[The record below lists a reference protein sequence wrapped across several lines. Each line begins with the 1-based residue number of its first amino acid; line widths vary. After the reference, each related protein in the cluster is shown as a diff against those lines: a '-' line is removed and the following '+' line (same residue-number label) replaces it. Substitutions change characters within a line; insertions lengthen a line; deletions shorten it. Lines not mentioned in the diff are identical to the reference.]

1 MHTKIRK
8 HFVFFFSF
16 VHLHQRMKMI
26 KQYIETLRS
35 FIANLLDRYKKSKL
49 KYRIGIPICIILLIW
64 YILCLPSPLFH
75 VPYSTVVS
83 DRHEELLGARIA
95 DDQQWRFPTSD
106 SIPEKYKVCLI
117 EFEDRHFYY
126 HWGINPL
133 AIARAIKQNITDGR
147 IVSGASTITMQ
158 TIRLSRKESRTF
170 GEKFVEMILATRME
184 FSYSKNEILNLYAS
198 HAPMGGNVV
207 GIEAASWRYFGHQ
220 AATLSWAEAAT
231 LAVLPN
237 SPTLMHFGRNR
248 DKLLNKRNK
257 LLEQLYKREILD
269 KIDYELAIGE
279 PLPFQPHPLP
289 QIAPHLVTRLY
300 KEEGGKHITSTI
312 ERSQQER
319 IESILSRW
327 NAEFAQNGIK
337 NIAAIVF
344 DVEKNE
350 VVAYCG
356 NVDFESNSSGNQV
369 DIIQAPR
376 STGSILKP
384 FLYCAMMQEGQLLP
398 DQLLPDVPINLNGF
412 APKNFS
418 LRYDGAVHASEAL
431 ARSLNV
437 PFVVSLRKYS
447 VPKFYNL
454 LKNAGMTTLNRSA
467 DNYGLS
473 LILGGAEGTL
483 WDISYMYLQMA
494 QQLNTYTKEGKYYE
508 SEQPSYILGEVEKER
523 DQKIQTPIFSAGATW
538 QTFEALTNVN
548 RPEEIDWQSI
558 PSMQKIA
565 WKTGTSFGFRDGWAV
580 GVNPKYVV
588 GVWVGNSDGEGRP
601 GLTGAR
607 TAGMV
612 MFDIFNALPQSRWFT
627 RPENDLTKAEI
638 CRESGYLKSMNCPDG
653 SIDTVWI
660 SKKGLEDAVCPYH
673 KLVHL
678 SENMKYQVYENC
690 AGSRGIIHTSWFILP
705 PSWEWY
711 YKEQH
716 PEYKSL
722 PPYSPECSED
732 SEIRLMDFIYPYP
745 NAIISLPKQLDG
757 TPGQLI
763 FELAH
768 RSPTN
773 RVFWHLDGQYIGE
786 TKDFHK
792 KEYTPE
798 KGQHTLTVVDETG
811 ISLTTKFMIK

>member
-1 MHTKIRK
+1 MDNRYLYKIK
-8 HFVFFFSF
+8 AFFIS
-16 VHLHQRMKMI
+16 QW
-26 KQYIETLRS
+26 
-35 FIANLLDRYKKSKL
+35 DRYRKSK
-49 KYRIGIPICIILLIW
+49 KRYRIGIPICLVLFVW
-64 YILCLPSPLFH
+64 YIFSLPSPLFE

-83 DRHEELLGARIA
+83 DRHGELLGARIA
-95 DDQQWRFPTSD
+95 NDQQWRFPEAD
-106 SIPEKYKVCLI
+106 SIPEKYKICVT
-117 EFEDRHFYY
+117 EFEDRYFYK
-126 HWGINPL
+126 HWGVNPL
-133 AIARAIKQNITDGR
+133 AIARAMKQNISNGR
-147 IVSGASTITMQ
+147 IVSGASTLTMQ

-170 GEKFVEMILATRME
+170 GEKFIEMILATRLE
-184 FSYSKNEILNLYAS
+184 FSRSKDDILALYAS

-248 DKLLNKRNK
+248 DKLLTKRNK
-257 LLEQLYKREILD
+257 LLEQLYNRNILD
-269 KIDYELAIGE
+269 KVDYELAISE
-279 PLPFQPHPLP
+279 ALPFQPHPLP
-289 QIAPHLVTRLY
+289 QTAPHLVTRIY
-300 KEEGGKHITSTI
+300 QEQGGKHIISTI
-312 ERSQQER
+312 DKYQQEHT
-319 IESILSRW
+319 ESILSRW

-337 NIAAIVF
+337 NIAAIIF

-356 NVDFESNSSGNQV
+356 NVDFEKSNSGNQV

-384 FLYCAMMQEGQLLP
+384 FLYCAMLQEGQLLP

-412 APKNFS
+412 APRNFS
-418 LRYDGAVHASEAL
+418 LQYDGATHASEAL

-454 LKNAGMTTLNRSA
+454 LKRAGMTTLNRSA

-473 LILGGAEGTL
+473 LILGGAEGKL

-494 QQLNTYTKEGKYYE
+494 QQLNLFNEEGQYFHTPT
-508 SEQPSYILGEVEKER
+508 PSYILGEENNGKGER
-523 DQKIQTPIFSAGATW
+523 DYNPLFSAGAIW
-538 QTFEALTNVN
+538 QTFDALTNVN
-548 RPEEIDWQSI
+548 RPEEIDWRDI
-558 PSMQKIA
+558 PSIQKIA

-580 GVNPKYVV
+580 GANSKYVV

-612 MFDIFNALPQSRWFT
+612 MFDIFNSLPQSHWFEM
-627 RPENDLTKAEI
+627 PEDDLVRAEI
-638 CRESGYLKSMNCPDG
+638 CRESGCLKGMNCPETG
-653 SIDTVWI
+653 IDTIWI
-660 SKKGLEDAVCPYH
+660 VNKGRDATVCPYH
-673 KLVHL
+673 KRVHL
-678 SENMKYQVYENC
+678 SEDMKYQVYEDC

-716 PEYKSL
+716 PGYRSL
-722 PPYSPECSED
+722 PPYSPECQKD
-732 SEIRLMDFIYPYP
+732 SDVRPMEFLYPFP

-757 TPGQLI
+757 SPGQLV

-768 RSPTN
+768 RNPQI
-773 RVFWHLDGQYIGE
+773 RIFWHLDGEYIGE
-786 TKDFHK
+786 TQYFHK
-792 KEYTPE
+792 KEYSPS
-798 KGQHTLTVVDETG
+798 KGEHSLTVVDETG
-811 ISLTTKFMIK
+811 ASIAIKFFIK

>member
-1 MHTKIRK
+1 MVIQCLRIIKSFLIR
-8 HFVFFFSF
+8 
-16 VHLHQRMKMI
+16 QW
-26 KQYIETLRS
+26 E
-35 FIANLLDRYKKSKL
+35 RYKKAKK
-49 KYRIGIPICIILLIW
+49 KYQIGIPLCLVLLVW
-64 YILCLPSPLFH
+64 YIFCLPSPLFH

-95 DDQQWRFPTSD
+95 NDQQWRFPTSD
-106 SIPEKYKVCLI
+106 SIPDKYKTCLI
-117 EFEDRHFYY
+117 EFEDRHFNR
-126 HWGINPL
+126 HWGVNPL
-133 AIARAIKQNITDGR
+133 ALARAIKQNISSGR

-170 GEKFVEMILATRME
+170 GEKFIEMILATRLE
-184 FSYSKNEILNLYAS
+184 FSYSKDEILNLYAS

-237 SPTLMHFGRNR
+237 SPTLMHFGKNR
-248 DKLLNKRNK
+248 DKLLTKRNR
-257 LLEQLYKREILD
+257 LLELLYQREILD
-269 KIDYELAIGE
+269 KVDYELAVSE

-289 QIAPHLVTRLY
+289 QVAPHLVTRLY
-300 KEEGGKHITSTI
+300 KEQGGKHITATI
-312 ERSQQER
+312 DKSQQER
-319 IESILSRW
+319 MESVLSRW
-327 NAEFAQNGIK
+327 NAEFSQNGIK

-356 NVDFESNSSGNQV
+356 NVDFEKSTSANQV
-369 DIIQAPR
+369 DVIQAPR

-384 FLYCAMMQEGQLLP
+384 FLYCAMLQEGELLP

-418 LRYDGAVHASEAL
+418 LQYDGATHASEAL

-454 LKNAGMTTLNRSA
+454 LKRAGMTTLNRTA

-473 LILGGAEGTL
+473 LILGGAEGKL
-483 WDISYMYLQMA
+483 WDISTIYLQMA
-494 QQLNTYTKEGKYYE
+494 QQLNTYNQEGRYYDMK
-508 SEQPSYILGEVEKER
+508 QPSYIFNENNNEKGDR
-523 DQKIQTPIFSAGATW
+523 IPAPLFSAGAIW

-548 RPEEIDWQSI
+548 RPEEIDWRSI
-558 PSMQKIA
+558 PSIQKIA

-580 GVNPKYVV
+580 GISPKYVV

-612 MFDIFNALPQSRWFT
+612 MFDIFNVLPQSRWFA
-627 RPENDLTKAEI
+627 RPENDLVRVEI
-638 CRESGYLKSMNCPDG
+638 CHESGCLKSMNCPDTET
-653 SIDTVWI
+653 DTVWV
-660 SKKGLEDAVCPYH
+660 SKKGLNGAVCPYH

-678 SENMKYQVYENC
+678 SEDMKYQVYDEC
-690 AGSRGIIHTSWFILP
+690 AGKRGIIHTSWFILP

-716 PEYKSL
+716 PAYRPL
-722 PPYSPECSED
+722 PAYSPECRED
-732 SEIRLMDFIYPYP
+732 SDIRLMEFIYPFP

-757 TPGQLI
+757 TPGQLV

-768 RSPTN
+768 RSPQN

-786 TKDFHK
+786 TKVFHK
-792 KEYTPE
+792 MEYSPA
-798 KGQHTLTVVDETG
+798 KGEHHLIAVDESG
-811 ISLTTKFMIK
+811 ESISVKFSIK

>member
-1 MHTKIRK
+1 M
-8 HFVFFFSF
+8 
-16 VHLHQRMKMI
+16 
-26 KQYIETLRS
+26 
-35 FIANLLDRYKKSKL
+35 RY
-49 KYRIGIPICIILLIW
+49 RVGIPVLLALIVW
-64 YILCLPSPLFH
+64 YIFCLPSPLFD

-83 DRHEELLGARIA
+83 DRHGELLGARIA
-95 DDQQWRFPTSD
+95 SDQQWRFPTSD
-106 SIPEKYKVCLI
+106 SIPEKYKVCVV
-117 EFEDRHFYY
+117 EFEDRYFRR
-126 HWGINPL
+126 HWGVNPL
-133 AIARAIKQNITDGR
+133 AVGRALKQNISSGR

-170 GEKFVEMILATRME
+170 GEKFIEMILATRIE
-184 FSYSKNEILNLYAS
+184 FSLSKDEILALYAS

-248 DKLLNKRNK
+248 DKLLTKRNN
-257 LLEQLYKREILD
+257 LLRQLYDRNILD
-269 KIDYELAIGE
+269 KIDYELAVSE
-279 PLPFQPHPLP
+279 PLPTHPHALP
-289 QIAPHLVTRLY
+289 QTAPHLVTRLFQE
-300 KEEGGKHITSTI
+300 KTGEHITSTI
-312 ERSQQER
+312 DRYQQER
-319 IESILSRW
+319 TESILNRW

-337 NIAAIVF
+337 NIAAIIF

-350 VVAYCG
+350 VLAYCG
-356 NVDFESNSSGNQV
+356 NVDFENKNSGNQV

-384 FLYCAMMQEGQLLP
+384 FLYCAMLQQGELLP
-398 DQLLPDVPINLNGF
+398 NQLLPDVPINLNGF

-418 LRYDGAVHASEAL
+418 LKYDGASHASDAL

-454 LKNAGMTTLNRSA
+454 LKRAGMTTLNRSA

-473 LILGGAEGTL
+473 LILGGAEGKL
-483 WDISYMYLQMA
+483 WDVSYMYLQMA
-494 QQLNTYTKEGKYYE
+494 QQLNLYNQEGRYFDMAK
-508 SEQPSYILGEVEKER
+508 PSYIFNEDNNKKGDRNYNPLF
-523 DQKIQTPIFSAGATW
+523 QAGAIW
-538 QTFEALTNVN
+538 QTFDALTNVN

-558 PSMQKIA
+558 PSIQKIA

-612 MFDIFNALPQSRWFT
+612 MFDIFGSLPQSRWFAK
-627 RPENDLTKAEI
+627 PEGDLVSAEI
-638 CRESGYLKSMNCPDG
+638 CHESGCLRGMNCPENA
-653 SIDTVWI
+653 IDTVYI
-660 SKKGLEDAVCPYH
+660 SRKGRDGTVCPYH
-673 KLVHL
+673 KRVHL
-678 SENMKYQVYENC
+678 SEDMKYQVYEGC
-690 AGSRGIIHTSWFILP
+690 AGSRGIVHTSWFILP

-716 PEYKSL
+716 PGYRTL
-722 PPYSPECSED
+722 PPYSPECRND
-732 SEIRLMDFIYPYP
+732 SDIKPMEFLYPFP
-745 NAIISLPKQLDG
+745 GAVISLPRQLDG
-757 TPGQLI
+757 SPGKI
-763 FELAH
+763 VFEVAH
-768 RSPTN
+768 RNPQN
-773 RVFWHLDGQYIGE
+773 RIFWHLDGEYIGE
-786 TKDFHK
+786 TQHFHK
-792 KEYTPE
+792 KECIPG
-798 KGQHTLTVVDETG
+798 KGEHTLTVVDEEG
-811 ISLTTKFMIK
+811 ERIMIRFIVK

>member
-1 MHTKIRK
+1 MLPFSKLNILNKYIHSIK
-8 HFVFFFSF
+8 VF
-16 VHLHQRMKMI
+16 L
-26 KQYIETLRS
+26 
-35 FIANLLDRYKKSKL
+35 IAQWERYKKSKWR
-49 KYRIGIPICIILLIW
+49 YRIGIPVCLVLLIW
-64 YILCLPSPLFH
+64 YILCLPSPLFD

-83 DRHEELLGARIA
+83 DRHGELLGARIA
-95 DDQQWRFPTSD
+95 NDQQWRFPEAD
-106 SIPEKYKVCLI
+106 SVPEKYKICVT
-117 EFEDRHFYY
+117 EFEDRHFRK
-126 HWGINPL
+126 HWGVNPL
-133 AIARAIKQNITDGR
+133 AVLRAAKQNISSGR
-147 IVSGASTITMQ
+147 IVSGASTLTMQ

-170 GEKFVEMILATRME
+170 GEKFIEMILATRLE
-184 FSYSKNEILNLYAS
+184 FSLSKDEILALYAS

-237 SPTLMHFGRNR
+237 SPALMHFGRNR
-248 DKLLNKRNK
+248 DKLLTKRNK
-257 LLEQLYKREILD
+257 LLEQLYNRNILD
-269 KIDYELAIGE
+269 RVDYELALSE

-289 QIAPHLVTRLY
+289 QTAPHLVTKIYQER
-300 KEEGGKHITSTI
+300 GGRHITSTI
-312 ERSQQER
+312 DKYQQVR
-319 IESILSRW
+319 TESILSRW

-337 NIAAIVF
+337 NIAAIIF
-344 DVEKNE
+344 DVDKNE

-356 NVDFESNSSGNQV
+356 NVDFENNLSGNQV

-384 FLYCAMMQEGQLLP
+384 FLYCAMLQEGQLLP
-398 DQLLPDVPINLNGF
+398 DQLLPDVPINMNGF

-418 LRYDGAVHASEAL
+418 LQYDGAAHASQAL

-454 LKNAGMTTLNRSA
+454 LRKAGMTTLNRSA

-473 LILGGAEGTL
+473 LILGGAEGKL
-483 WDISYMYLQMA
+483 WEVSCMYLDMA
-494 QQLNTYTKEGKYYE
+494 QQLNNYNKEGRYYNLNF
-508 SEQPSYILGEVEKER
+508 PSYILDESNNKESEW
-523 DQKIQTPIFSAGATW
+523 KTAPIFSAGAIW

-548 RPEEIDWQSI
+548 RPEEIDWRSI

-580 GVNPKYVV
+580 GVNAKYVV

-612 MFDIFNALPQSRWFT
+612 MFDIFNSLPQSRWFQM
-627 RPENDLTKAEI
+627 PEGDLVKAEI
-638 CRESGYLKSMNCPDG
+638 CRQSGCLKGMNCPEAG
-653 SIDTVWI
+653 IDTVWI
-660 SKKGLEDAVCPYH
+660 SKKGRDGTVCPYH
-673 KLVHL
+673 KRVHL
-678 SENMKYQVYENC
+678 SEDTRYQVYEDC
-690 AGSRGIIHTSWFILP
+690 AGSRGIVHTSWFILP

-716 PEYKSL
+716 PDYRTL
-722 PPYSPECSED
+722 PPYSPECRKD
-732 SEIRLMDFIYPYP
+732 SENKPMEFLYPFP
-745 NAIISLPKQLDG
+745 NAVISLPKQLDG
-757 TPGQLI
+757 SPGQMV

-768 RSPTN
+768 RNPQN
-773 RVFWHLDGQYIGE
+773 RIFWHLDGEYIGE
-786 TKDFHK
+786 TQHFHK
-792 KEYTPE
+792 MEYSPSIGE
-798 KGQHTLTVVDETG
+798 HRLTVVDETG
-811 ISLTTKFMIK
+811 VSITIKFFIK

>member
-1 MHTKIRK
+1 
-8 HFVFFFSF
+8 
-16 VHLHQRMKMI
+16 MI
-26 KQYIETLRS
+26 EQYIQ
-35 FIANLLDRYKKSKL
+35 KSKAFIFRL
-49 KYRIGIPICIILLIW
+49 REKYKGSKKKYQIGIPICLILLVW
-64 YILCLPSPLFH
+64 YIFCLPSPLFH

-106 SIPEKYKVCLI
+106 SIPEKYKICLI
-117 EFEDRHFYY
+117 EFEDQHFRA
-126 HWGINPL
+126 HWGVNPL
-133 AIARAIKQNITDGR
+133 AIARAIKQNISSGK
-147 IVSGASTITMQ
+147 ISSGASTITMQ
-158 TIRLSRKESRTF
+158 TIRLSRKENRTF
-170 GEKFVEMILATRME
+170 GEKFIEMILATRLE
-184 FSYSKNEILNLYAS
+184 FSYSKDEILNLYAS

-207 GIEAASWRYFGHQ
+207 GIDAASWRYFGHQ

-237 SPTLMHFGRNR
+237 SPSLMHFGKNR

-257 LLEQLYKREILD
+257 LLETLHQRGIIE
-269 KIDYELAIGE
+269 KIDYELAVGE
-279 PLPFQPHPLP
+279 PLPFQPYALP
-289 QIAPHLVTRLY
+289 QITPHLVTRIY
-300 KEEGGKHITSTI
+300 KEDGGKHITTTI
-312 ERSQQER
+312 DKYQQEQT
-319 IESILSRW
+319 ESILNRW

-356 NVDFESNSSGNQV
+356 NVDFEKNISANQV

-384 FLYCAMMQEGQLLP
+384 FLYCAMLQEGELLPNQLLP
-398 DQLLPDVPINLNGF
+398 DIPINIGGF

-418 LRYDGAVHASEAL
+418 LQYDGAVYASEAL

-437 PFVVSLRKYS
+437 PFVVSLRNYS
-447 VPKFYNL
+447 IPKFYNL
-454 LKNAGMTTLNRSA
+454 LKKAGMTTLNRSA

-473 LILGGAEGTL
+473 LILGGAEGKL
-483 WDISYMYLQMA
+483 WDISSMYLSMA
-494 QQLNTYTKEGKYYE
+494 QQLNFYNEDGRYYE
-508 SEQPSYILGEVEKER
+508 MGQPSYILNKNNGEKGDR
-523 DQKIQTPIFSAGATW
+523 IRNPLFSAGAIW
-538 QTFEALTNVN
+538 QTFNALTNLN
-548 RPEEIDWQSI
+548 RPEEIDWRSI
-558 PSMQKIA
+558 PSIQKIA

-612 MFDIFNALPQSRWFT
+612 MFDIFSSLPQSRWFE
-627 RPENDLTKAEI
+627 RPDRDLVRAEI
-638 CRESGYLKSMNCPDG
+638 CHESGFLKSMNCPETE
-653 SIDTVWI
+653 IDTMWI
-660 SKKGLEDAVCPYH
+660 CKKGLEAKPCPYH

-678 SENMKYQVYENC
+678 SEDMRYQVYENC

-716 PEYKSL
+716 PSYRSL
-722 PPYSPECSED
+722 PPYSPECIKD
-732 SEIRLMDFIYPYP
+732 SDVKPMEFIYPFP
-745 NAIISLPKQLDG
+745 NALISLPKQLDG
-757 TPGQLI
+757 SPGQLV

-768 RSPTN
+768 RNPQS

-786 TKDFHK
+786 TEIFHK
-792 KEYTPE
+792 KEYIPE
-798 KGQHTLTVVDETG
+798 KGEHTLTVVDDTG
-811 ISLTTKFMIK
+811 ASLSTKFTIK

>member
-1 MHTKIRK
+1 MAKNYFQIVK
-8 HFVFFFSF
+8 AFVFK
-16 VHLHQRMKMI
+16 LI
-26 KQYIETLRS
+26 
-35 FIANLLDRYKKSKL
+35 DRYKKSKL
-49 KYRIGIPICIILLIW
+49 KYRIGIPICLVLLIW

-117 EFEDRHFYY
+117 EFEDQYFYY
-126 HWGINPL
+126 HWGVNPL
-133 AIARAIKQNITDGR
+133 AIVRAIKQNIAGGR

-170 GEKFVEMILATRME
+170 GEKFIEMILATRLE
-184 FSYSKNEILNLYAS
+184 FSYSKDEILNLYAS

-207 GIEAASWRYFGHQ
+207 GIDAASWRYFGHQ
-220 AATLSWAEAAT
+220 ATTLSWAEAAT

-237 SPTLMHFGRNR
+237 SPSLMHFGRNR

-257 LLEQLYKREILD
+257 LLEQLYNRGILD
-269 KIDYELAIGE
+269 KIDYELAIAE
-279 PLPFQPHPLP
+279 PLPYQPHTLP
-289 QIAPHLVTRLY
+289 QIAPHLVTKIY

-312 ERSQQER
+312 DLSQQGR
-319 IESILSRW
+319 IEAILERW

-344 DVEKNE
+344 DVQRNE

-356 NVDFESNSSGNQV
+356 NVNFEDKSSGNQV

-384 FLYCAMMQEGQLLP
+384 FLYCAMIQEGQLLP

-418 LRYDGAVHASEAL
+418 LKYDGAVHASEAL

-437 PFVVSLRKYS
+437 PYVVSLRKYN

-454 LKNAGMTTLNRSA
+454 LKGAGMTTLNRSA
-467 DNYGLS
+467 SNYGLS
-473 LILGGAEGTL
+473 LILGGAEGKL

-494 QQLNTYTKEGKYYE
+494 QQLNLYNDKDKYDALA
-508 SEQPSYILGEVEKER
+508 QPSYVLNKDNNKQSSKNR
-523 DQKIQTPIFSAGATW
+523 TSLFSPGAIW
-538 QTFEALTNVN
+538 LTFEALTNVN

-580 GVNPKYVV
+580 GINPKYVV

-612 MFDIFNALPQSRWFT
+612 MFDVFNALPQSRWFT
-627 RPENDLTKAEI
+627 KPDDDLIKTEI
-638 CRESGYLKSMNCPDG
+638 CNESGCLKSMNCPDS
-653 SIDTVWI
+653 SIDTVWV
-660 SKKGLEDAVCPYH
+660 SKKGINGAVCPYH

-678 SENMKYQVYENC
+678 SEDMKYQVYEDC
-690 AGSRGIIHTSWFILP
+690 AGNRGIMHTSWFILP

-732 SEIRLMDFIYPYP
+732 SEIKLMDFIYPFP

-757 TPGQLI
+757 SAGQLI

-768 RSPTN
+768 RSPNN
-773 RVFWHLDGQYIGE
+773 RVFWHLDGKYIGE

-792 KEYTPE
+792 KEYRPE
-798 KGQHTLTVVDETG
+798 KGQHILTVVDQTG
-811 ISLTTKFMIK
+811 ISLTTKFSIK

>member
-1 MHTKIRK
+1 MAK
-8 HFVFFFSF
+8 HYLQILTEKLS
-16 VHLHQRMKMI
+16 
-26 KQYIETLRS
+26 TLW
-35 FIANLLDRYKKSKL
+35 NKYKKSKRRY
-49 KYRIGIPICIILLIW
+49 KIGIPICLILLVW

-83 DRHEELLGARIA
+83 DRNEQLLGARIA

-106 SIPEKYKVCLI
+106 SIPDKYKICLI
-117 EFEDRHFYY
+117 QFEDRHFYH
-126 HWGINPL
+126 HWGINIL
-133 AIARAIKQNITDGR
+133 AIARAMKQNIAKGK

-170 GEKFVEMILATRME
+170 GEKFIEVILATRLE
-184 FSYSKNEILNLYAS
+184 FSYSKEDILNLYAS

-248 DKLLNKRNK
+248 DKLLNKRNN
-257 LLEQLYKREILD
+257 LLRNLYERDILS
-269 KIDYELAIGE
+269 KIDYELAISE
-279 PLPFQPHPLP
+279 PLPFQPYPLP
-289 QIAPHLVTRLY
+289 QTAPHLVTKLY

-312 ERSQQER
+312 DKGQQER
-319 IESILSRW
+319 IESILGRW
-327 NAEFAQNGIK
+327 NAEFSQNGIK
-337 NIAAIVF
+337 NMAAIVF

-356 NVDFESNSSGNQV
+356 NVDFENSTSGNQV

-384 FLYCAMMQEGQLLP
+384 FLYCAMQQEGQLLP
-398 DQLLPDVPINLNGF
+398 NQLLPDVPINLNGF

-437 PFVVSLRKYS
+437 PSVVSLRNYS

-454 LKNAGMTTLNRSA
+454 LKKAGMTTLNRSA

-473 LILGGAEGTL
+473 LILGGAEGKL
-483 WDISYMYLQMA
+483 WDVSYMYLQMA
-494 QQLNTYTKEGKYYE
+494 QQLNLFNTEGKYYDLK
-508 SEQPSYILGEVEKER
+508 QPAYILSDENNKKLSR
-523 DQKIQTPIFSAGATW
+523 NYTPIFSAGAISL
-538 QTFEALTNVN
+538 TFEALTNVN

-612 MFDIFNALPQSRWFT
+612 MFDVFNALPQSRWFQT
-627 RPENDLTKAEI
+627 PENDLMKVET
-638 CRESGYLKSMNCPDG
+638 CRESGYLKSINCPET
-653 SIDTVWI
+653 SADTILI
-660 SKKGLEDAVCPYH
+660 SKKGINSIVCPYH
-673 KLVHL
+673 RLVHL
-678 SENMKYQVYENC
+678 SEDLKYQVYEEC
-690 AGSRGIIHTSWFILP
+690 AGSRGIVHTSWFVLP

-716 PEYKSL
+716 QEYKSL
-722 PPYSPECSED
+722 PPYSPECRED
-732 SEIRLMDFIYPYP
+732 SEVKLMDFIYPYP

-757 TPGQLI
+757 SPGQLI

-768 RSPTN
+768 RSPQN
-773 RVFWHLDGQYIGE
+773 RVFWHLDSKYIGE
-786 TKDFHK
+786 TKDFHN
-792 KEYTPE
+792 KEHSPE
-798 KGQHTLTVVDETG
+798 KGSHTLTVVDETG
-811 ISLTTKFMIK
+811 ASVSTKFTIK

>member
-1 MHTKIRK
+1 M
-8 HFVFFFSF
+8 
-16 VHLHQRMKMI
+16 
-26 KQYIETLRS
+26 
-35 FIANLLDRYKKSKL
+35 
-49 KYRIGIPICIILLIW
+49 KYRIGIPVCLILLVW

-83 DRHEELLGARIA
+83 DRHNELLGARIA
-95 DDQQWRFPTSD
+95 ADQQWRFPTPD
-106 SIPEKYKVCLI
+106 SVPEKYKTCLI
-117 EFEDRHFYY
+117 EFEDKHFRR
-126 HWGINPL
+126 HWGVNPL
-133 AIARAIKQNITDGR
+133 AIGRAIKQNIDGGR

-158 TIRLSRKESRTF
+158 TIRLSRNESRTF
-170 GEKFVEMILATRME
+170 GEKFIEMILATRME
-184 FSYSKNEILNLYAS
+184 FSYSKDEILALYAA

-237 SPTLMHFGRNR
+237 SPALMHFGRNR

-257 LLEQLYKREILD
+257 LLEKLYQRNILD
-269 KIDYELAIGE
+269 EVDYELAISE
-279 PLPFQPHPLP
+279 PLPFQPQALP

-300 KEEGGKHITSTI
+300 RQKAGEYIVSTI
-312 ERSQQER
+312 DKQQQER
-319 IESILSRW
+319 TENILARW

-337 NIAAIVF
+337 NIAAIIF

-356 NVDFESNSSGNQV
+356 NVDFERDISANQV

-384 FLYCAMMQEGQLLP
+384 FLYCAMLQEGLLLP

-418 LRYDGAVHASEAL
+418 LQYDGAVHASEAL

-437 PFVVSLRKYS
+437 PSVVSLRKYS
-447 VPKFYNL
+447 VPKFYNIL
-454 LKNAGMTTLNRSA
+454 QRAGMTTLNRSA

-473 LILGGAEGTL
+473 LILGGAEGKL

-494 QQLNTYTKEGKYYE
+494 QQLKLFNEEGRYFEMK
-508 SEQPSYILGEVEKER
+508 QPAYLLTENNNEKGDR
-523 DQKIQTPIFSAGATW
+523 NRNPLFSAGAIW
-538 QTFEALTNVN
+538 QTLEALTNVN
-548 RPEEIDWQSI
+548 RPEEIDWRSI
-558 PSMQKIA
+558 PSIQKIA
-565 WKTGTSFGFRDGWAV
+565 WKTGTSFGFRDGWSV
-580 GVNPKYVV
+580 GVSPKYVV

-612 MFDIFNALPQSRWFT
+612 MFDIFNSLPQSRWFEK
-627 RPENDLTKAEI
+627 PENDLVRAEI
-638 CRESGYLKSMNCPDG
+638 CHESGFLKGMNCPETAT
-653 SIDTVWI
+653 DTTWI
-660 SKKGLEDAVCPYH
+660 SKKGLDAAVCPYH

-678 SENMKYQVYENC
+678 SEDMKYQVFDDC
-690 AGSRGIIHTSWFILP
+690 AGSRGIVHTSWFILP

-716 PEYKSL
+716 PDYRPL
-722 PPYSPECSED
+722 PPYSPECRED
-732 SEIRLMDFIYPYP
+732 SDIRLMEFIYPFP
-745 NAIISLPKQLDG
+745 NAIINLPKQLDG
-757 TPGQLI
+757 SPGKLI
-763 FELAH
+763 FEVAH
-768 RSPTN
+768 RNPQN
-773 RVFWHLDGQYIGE
+773 RVFWHLDGQYIGD
-786 TKDFHK
+786 TQYFHK
-792 KEYTPE
+792 KEYSPS
-798 KGQHTLTVVDETG
+798 KGEHSLTVVDETG
-811 ISLTTKFMIK
+811 VSIAIKFSIK

>member
-1 MHTKIRK
+1 MENAKYYLAKIRP
-8 HFVFFFSF
+8 
-16 VHLHQRMKMI
+16 
-26 KQYIETLRS
+26 S
-35 FIANLLDRYKKSKL
+35 FINLFNRYKKSKL

-64 YILCLPSPLFH
+64 YIFCLPSPLFE

-83 DRHEELLGARIA
+83 DRHNELLGARIA
-95 DDQQWRFPTSD
+95 DDQQWRFPTAD
-106 SIPEKYKVCLI
+106 SVPEKYKTCLI
-117 EFEDRHFYY
+117 EFEDQHFRS
-126 HWGINPL
+126 HRGVNPL
-133 AIARAIKQNITDGR
+133 AIGRAIKDNISKGR

-170 GEKFVEMILATRME
+170 GEKFIEMILATRLE
-184 FSYSKNEILNLYAS
+184 FSYSKDKILALYAS

-237 SPTLMHFGRNR
+237 SPSLMHFGRNR
-248 DKLLNKRNK
+248 EKLFSKRNNLLKK
-257 LLEQLYKREILD
+257 LFDRNILD
-269 KIDYELAIGE
+269 KIDYELAISE

-289 QIAPHLVTRLY
+289 QVAPHLVTKLY
-300 KEEGGKHITSTI
+300 KEEGGKHITTTI
-312 ERSQQER
+312 DKIQQER
-319 IESILSRW
+319 TESILIRW
-327 NAEFAQNGIK
+327 NAEFAQNGVK

-350 VVAYCG
+350 VMAYCG
-356 NVDFESNSSGNQV
+356 NVDFENDISGNQV
-369 DIIQAPR
+369 DIIQSPR

-384 FLYCAMMQEGQLLP
+384 FLYCAMLQEGLLLP

-418 LRYDGAVHASEAL
+418 LQYDGAVHASDAL

-454 LKNAGMTTLNRSA
+454 LKKAGMTTLNRSA

-473 LILGGAEGTL
+473 LILGGSEGKL
-483 WDISYMYLQMA
+483 WDISTMYLQMA
-494 QQLNTYTKEGKYYE
+494 QQLNSYNEEGRYYE
-508 SEQPSYILGEVEKER
+508 PKSPFYILNEKEDR
-523 DQKIQTPIFSAGATW
+523 RSERTRNPIFTAGAIW
-538 QTFEALTNVN
+538 QTLEALTNLN
-548 RPEEIDWQSI
+548 RPEEIDWRSI
-558 PSMQKIA
+558 PSIQKIA

-580 GVNPKYVV
+580 GVNSKYVV

-612 MFDIFNALPQSRWFT
+612 MFDIFGALPNSRWFT
-627 RPENDLTKAEI
+627 RPDNELVRAEI
-638 CRESGYLKSMNCPDG
+638 CHESGSLKSINCPET

-660 SKKGLEDAVCPYH
+660 SKKGLESTVCSYH

-678 SENMKYQVYENC
+678 SEDKQYQVYENC
-690 AGSRGIIHTSWFILP
+690 AGRRGIIHTSWFVLP

-716 PEYKSL
+716 PDYRSL
-722 PPYSPECSED
+722 PPYSPECRED
-732 SEIRLMDFIYPYP
+732 SDIKLMDFIYPFP

-757 TPGQLI
+757 SPGQI
-763 FELAH
+763 VFELAH
-768 RSPTN
+768 RSPQS

-792 KEYTPE
+792 KEYMPD
-798 KGQHTLTVVDETG
+798 KGEHILTVVDETG
-811 ISLTTKFMIK
+811 TSLSTKFVVK

>member
-1 MHTKIRK
+1 MVTQYLRIIKSFLIR
-8 HFVFFFSF
+8 
-16 VHLHQRMKMI
+16 QW
-26 KQYIETLRS
+26 E
-35 FIANLLDRYKKSKL
+35 RYKRAKK
-49 KYRIGIPICIILLIW
+49 KYQIGIPLCLVLLVW
-64 YILCLPSPLFH
+64 YIFCLSSPLFH

-95 DDQQWRFPTSD
+95 NDQQWRFPTSD
-106 SIPEKYKVCLI
+106 SIPDKYKTCLI
-117 EFEDRHFYY
+117 EFEDRHFNR
-126 HWGINPL
+126 HWGVNPL
-133 AIARAIKQNITDGR
+133 ALARAIKQNISSGR

-170 GEKFVEMILATRME
+170 GEKFIEMILATRLE
-184 FSYSKNEILNLYAS
+184 FSYSKDEILNLYAS

-237 SPTLMHFGRNR
+237 SPTLMHFGKNR
-248 DKLLNKRNK
+248 DKLLTKRNR
-257 LLEQLYKREILD
+257 LLELLYQREILD
-269 KIDYELAIGE
+269 KVDYELAVSE

-289 QIAPHLVTRLY
+289 QVAPHLVTRLY
-300 KEEGGKHITSTI
+300 KEQGGKHITATI
-312 ERSQQER
+312 DKSQQER
-319 IESILSRW
+319 MESVLSRW
-327 NAEFAQNGIK
+327 NAEFSQNGIK

-356 NVDFESNSSGNQV
+356 NVDFEKSTSANQV
-369 DIIQAPR
+369 DVIQAPR

-384 FLYCAMMQEGQLLP
+384 FLYCAMLQEGELLP

-418 LRYDGAVHASEAL
+418 LQYDGATHASEAL

-454 LKNAGMTTLNRSA
+454 LKRAGMTTLNRTA

-473 LILGGAEGTL
+473 LILGGAEGKL
-483 WDISYMYLQMA
+483 WDISTMYLQMA
-494 QQLNTYTKEGKYYE
+494 QQLNTYNQEGRYYDMK
-508 SEQPSYILGEVEKER
+508 QPSYIFNENNNEKGDR
-523 DQKIQTPIFSAGATW
+523 IPAPLFSAGAIW

-548 RPEEIDWQSI
+548 RPEEIDWRSI
-558 PSMQKIA
+558 PSIQKIA

-580 GVNPKYVV
+580 GISPKYVV

-612 MFDIFNALPQSRWFT
+612 MFDIFNVLPQSRWFA
-627 RPENDLTKAEI
+627 RPENDLVRVEI
-638 CRESGYLKSMNCPDG
+638 CHESGCLKSMNCPDTET
-653 SIDTVWI
+653 DTVWV
-660 SKKGLEDAVCPYH
+660 SKKGLNGAVCPYH

-678 SENMKYQVYENC
+678 SEDMKYQVYDEC
-690 AGSRGIIHTSWFILP
+690 AGKRGIIHTSWFILP

-716 PEYKSL
+716 PAYRPL
-722 PPYSPECSED
+722 PPYSPECRED
-732 SEIRLMDFIYPYP
+732 SDIRLMEFIYPFP

-757 TPGQLI
+757 TPGQLV

-768 RSPTN
+768 RSPQN

-786 TKDFHK
+786 TKVFHK
-792 KEYTPE
+792 MEYSPA
-798 KGQHTLTVVDETG
+798 KGEHHLIAVDESG
-811 ISLTTKFMIK
+811 KSISVKFSIK

>member
-1 MHTKIRK
+1 MVIQCLRIIKSFLIR
-8 HFVFFFSF
+8 
-16 VHLHQRMKMI
+16 QW
-26 KQYIETLRS
+26 E
-35 FIANLLDRYKKSKL
+35 RYKKAKK
-49 KYRIGIPICIILLIW
+49 KYQIGIPLCLVLLVW
-64 YILCLPSPLFH
+64 YIFCLPSPLFH

-95 DDQQWRFPTSD
+95 NDQQWRFPTSD
-106 SIPEKYKVCLI
+106 SIPDKYKTCLI
-117 EFEDRHFYY
+117 EFEDRHFNR
-126 HWGINPL
+126 HWGVNPL
-133 AIARAIKQNITDGR
+133 ALARAIKQNISSGR

-170 GEKFVEMILATRME
+170 GEKFIEMILATRLE
-184 FSYSKNEILNLYAS
+184 FSYSKDEILNLYAS

-237 SPTLMHFGRNR
+237 SPTLMHFGKNR
-248 DKLLNKRNK
+248 DKLLTKRNR
-257 LLEQLYKREILD
+257 LLELLYQREILD
-269 KIDYELAIGE
+269 KVDYELAVSE

-289 QIAPHLVTRLY
+289 QVAPHLVTRLY
-300 KEEGGKHITSTI
+300 KEQGGKHITATI
-312 ERSQQER
+312 DKSQQER
-319 IESILSRW
+319 MESVLSRW
-327 NAEFAQNGIK
+327 NAEFSQNGIK
-337 NIAAIVF
+337 NIAVIVF

-356 NVDFESNSSGNQV
+356 NVDFEKSTSANQV
-369 DIIQAPR
+369 DVIQAPR

-384 FLYCAMMQEGQLLP
+384 FLYCAMLQEGELLP

-418 LRYDGAVHASEAL
+418 LQYDGATHASEAL

-454 LKNAGMTTLNRSA
+454 LKRAGMTTLNRTA

-473 LILGGAEGTL
+473 LILGGAEGKL
-483 WDISYMYLQMA
+483 WDISTIYLQMA
-494 QQLNTYTKEGKYYE
+494 QQLNTYNQEGRYYDMK
-508 SEQPSYILGEVEKER
+508 QPSYIFNENNNEKGDR
-523 DQKIQTPIFSAGATW
+523 IPAPLFSAGAIW

-548 RPEEIDWQSI
+548 RPEEIDWRSI
-558 PSMQKIA
+558 PSIQKIA

-580 GVNPKYVV
+580 GISPKYVV

-612 MFDIFNALPQSRWFT
+612 MFDIFNVLPQSRWFA
-627 RPENDLTKAEI
+627 RPENDLVRVEI
-638 CRESGYLKSMNCPDG
+638 CHESGCLKSVNCPDTET
-653 SIDTVWI
+653 DTVWV
-660 SKKGLEDAVCPYH
+660 SKKGLNGAVCPYH

-678 SENMKYQVYENC
+678 SEDMKYQVYDEC
-690 AGSRGIIHTSWFILP
+690 AGKRGIIHTSWFILP

-716 PEYKSL
+716 PAYRPL
-722 PPYSPECSED
+722 PPYSPECRED
-732 SEIRLMDFIYPYP
+732 SDIRLMEFIYPFP

-757 TPGQLI
+757 TPGQLV

-768 RSPTN
+768 RSPQN

-786 TKDFHK
+786 TKVFHK
-792 KEYTPE
+792 MEYSPA
-798 KGQHTLTVVDETG
+798 KGEHRLIAVDESG
-811 ISLTTKFMIK
+811 ESISVKFSIK

>member
-1 MHTKIRK
+1 MVIKCLRIIKSFLIR
-8 HFVFFFSF
+8 
-16 VHLHQRMKMI
+16 QWE
-26 KQYIETLRS
+26 QYKR
-35 FIANLLDRYKKSKL
+35 AKK
-49 KYRIGIPICIILLIW
+49 KYQIGIPLCLVLLVW
-64 YILCLPSPLFH
+64 YIFCLPSPLFH

-83 DRHEELLGARIA
+83 DRHGELLGARIA
-95 DDQQWRFPTSD
+95 NDQQWRFPTSD
-106 SIPEKYKVCLI
+106 SIPDKYKTCLI
-117 EFEDRHFYY
+117 EFEDRHFNR
-126 HWGINPL
+126 HWGVNPL
-133 AIARAIKQNITDGR
+133 ALARAIKQNISSGR

-170 GEKFVEMILATRME
+170 GEKFIEMILATRLE
-184 FSYSKNEILNLYAS
+184 FSYSKDEILNLYAS

-237 SPTLMHFGRNR
+237 SPTLMHFGKNR
-248 DKLLNKRNK
+248 DKLLTKRNR
-257 LLEQLYKREILD
+257 LLELLYQREILD
-269 KIDYELAIGE
+269 KVDYELAASE

-289 QIAPHLVTRLY
+289 QVAPHLVTRLY
-300 KEEGGKHITSTI
+300 KEQGGKHITATI
-312 ERSQQER
+312 DKSQQER
-319 IESILSRW
+319 MESVLSRW
-327 NAEFAQNGIK
+327 NAEFSQNGIK

-356 NVDFESNSSGNQV
+356 NVDFEKSTSANQV
-369 DIIQAPR
+369 DVIQAPR

-384 FLYCAMMQEGQLLP
+384 FLYCAMLQEGELLP

-418 LRYDGAVHASEAL
+418 LQYDGAAHASEAL

-454 LKNAGMTTLNRSA
+454 LKRAGMTTLNRTA

-473 LILGGAEGTL
+473 LILGGAEGKL
-483 WDISYMYLQMA
+483 WDISTMYLQMA
-494 QQLNTYTKEGKYYE
+494 QQLNTYNQEGRYYDMK
-508 SEQPSYILGEVEKER
+508 QPSYIFNENNNEKGDR
-523 DQKIQTPIFSAGATW
+523 IPAPLFSAGAIW

-548 RPEEIDWQSI
+548 RPEEIDWRSI
-558 PSMQKIA
+558 PSIQKIA

-580 GVNPKYVV
+580 GISPKYVV

-612 MFDIFNALPQSRWFT
+612 MFDIFNVLPQSRWFA
-627 RPENDLTKAEI
+627 RPENDLVRVEI
-638 CRESGYLKSMNCPDG
+638 CHESGCLKSMNCPDTET
-653 SIDTVWI
+653 DTVWV
-660 SKKGLEDAVCPYH
+660 SKKGLNGAVCPYH

-678 SENMKYQVYENC
+678 SEDMKYQVYDEC
-690 AGSRGIIHTSWFILP
+690 AGKRGIIHTSWFILP

-716 PEYKSL
+716 PAYRPL
-722 PPYSPECSED
+722 PPYSPECRED
-732 SEIRLMDFIYPYP
+732 SDIRLMEFIYPFP

-757 TPGQLI
+757 TPGQLV

-768 RSPTN
+768 RSPQN

-786 TKDFHK
+786 TKVFHK
-792 KEYTPE
+792 MEYSPA
-798 KGQHTLTVVDETG
+798 KGEHRLIAVDESG
-811 ISLTTKFMIK
+811 ESISVKFSIK